1 MEHGVDQVLSY
12 PLPSPSALEAPEE
25 WVRLRTECPVAPIT
39 FPSGDAGTLLT
50 KYDQVKQVLA
60 DSRFTRELSAPDAAR
75 LTDTE
80 SGGLFNSS
88 MAQLIPQSGEGHLRW
103 RRLIN
108 RWFTAKRM
116 NALRPEIE
124 AMAETLVDGM
134 VESGAPADLKA
145 EFGFPLPVW
154 VICDMLGVP
163 DSDRDR
169 FATWSDM
176 ILNLTRYREEQVV
189 ASMGEFFGYLGQHI
203 AAKKSDP
210 GEDILSELIS
220 ATDSAG
226 ERMSDETLAAT
237 GIGLLVAGHE
247 TTANMIAKMVAM
259 LLANRELWE
268 QLLADPS
275 LVRHAVEESLR
286 YDPNPGLGMVRY
298 IADEAEVAGTT
309 FPGGTTVL
317 CSMGA
322 ANRDEDVFPDGE
334 RIDLTRNPNPHLSFG
349 SGAHSCLGQALAR
362 TELQVALEVL
372 LRRLPTLEL
381 AVAPEELNKVEGL
394 VVGGLREVPVRW

>member
-1 MEHGVDQVLSY
+1 MAHGVDQVLSF
-12 PLPSPSALEAPEE
+12 PLSGPSALEAPPELS
-25 WVRLRTECPVAPIT
+25 RLRRECPVSPIT

-50 KYDQVKQVLA
+50 RYADVKQVLA
-60 DSRFTRELSAPDAAR
+60 DPRFTRELSAPDAAR

-80 SGGLFNSS
+80 SGGLFNSPMS
-88 MAQLIPQSGEGHLRW
+88 RLIPQAGEGHQRW

-116 NALRPEIE
+116 IAMRPEIE
-124 AMAETLVDGM
+124 AMADSLVDDL
-134 VESGAPADLKA
+134 VASGAPADLKA
-145 EFGFPLPVW
+145 TFSFPLPVW

-163 DSDRDR
+163 ATDRDR

-176 ILNLTRYREEQVV
+176 FLNLTRYREEEVV
-189 ASMGEFFGYLGQHI
+189 ASMGEFFAYLREHI
-203 AAKKSDP
+203 EAKKSDP
-210 GEDILSELIS
+210 GDDILSELLT

-226 ERMSDETLAAT
+226 ERLTEDTLAAT

-298 IADEAEVAGTT
+298 IGEQAEVAGTT

-317 CSMGA
+317 CSMAA
-322 ANRDEDVFPDGE
+322 ANRDEDVFTDGE
-334 RIDLTRNPNPHLSFG
+334 RIDLARNPNPHLAFG
-349 SGAHSCLGQALAR
+349 TGAHSCLGQALAR

-372 LRRLPTLEL
+372 LRRLPTMEL
-381 AVAPEELNKVEGL
+381 AVAPEELNRLEGL